1 MRYRFAGIALLPVL
15 VALVAATSL
24 GTAHAPAA
32 ATPTDPEGLVVH
44 EWGTFTSIAD
54 RDGAAIQWMPQ
65 GGPSDL
71 PCFVNRLRMGPKSTL
86 MGTVR
91 METPVLYFYSPVKTT
106 VSVNVRFPRGVMSE
120 WYPPATVSPAETD
133 QSKFSRPDL
142 QGTISWPSVTVNPG
156 ATEAFKTEANK
167 NHYYAAR
174 ATDAAPIAV
183 GADQEKF
190 LFYRGIARFEPPVR
204 AVVQADGAI
213 AVTSNSRGPLG
224 DLVLFENRGGSVS
237 FRIARASGERIT
249 FEASSPRGSLDA
261 LYASLERLLVG
272 AGLYQKEAAAMV
284 DTWRDSWFEEGS
296 RLFYVLPTKTVD
308 ALLPIE
314 ISPQPKDLARVFVGR
329 IELLTPRTLESV
341 KVAVQRGDRALY
353 MKYGRFFNPIAD
365 RIQADLSP
373 ADRPAFSN
381 QLRAVWQ
388 SWMWNVTS
396 CR

>member
-1 MRYRFAGIALLPVL
+1 
-15 VALVAATSL
+15 
-24 GTAHAPAA
+24 
-32 ATPTDPEGLVVH
+32 
-44 EWGTFTSIAD
+44 
-54 RDGAAIQWMPQ
+54 
-65 GGPSDL
+65 
-71 PCFVNRLRMGPKSTL
+71 
-86 MGTVR
+86 
-91 METPVLYFYSPVKTT
+91 
-106 VSVNVRFPRGVMSE
+106 
-120 WYPPATVSPAETD
+120 
-133 QSKFSRPDL
+133 
-142 QGTISWPSVTVNPG
+142 
-156 ATEAFKTEANK
+156 
-167 NHYYAAR
+167 
-174 ATDAAPIAV
+174 
-183 GADQEKF
+183 
-190 LFYRGIARFEPPVR
+190 
-204 AVVQADGAI
+204 
-213 AVTSNSRGPLG
+213 
-224 DLVLFENRGGSVS
+224 
-237 FRIARASGERIT
+237 
-249 FEASSPRGSLDA
+249 
-261 LYASLERLLVG
+261 
-272 AGLYQKEAAAMV
+272 LYQKEAAAMV